1 MIIVTFKLKGSVKD
15 IKEKKTVWHVIT
27 ESNLI
32 NFLLK
37 VKLKC
42 ASFTLSVVLEFVI
55 NVNSYL
61 CART

>member
-32 NFLLK
+32 NLLLK